1 MRVAVTG
8 GSGLVGGKLV
18 DALLGR
24 GDEVWIITRAKD
36 SVKQRD
42 DRLHVVT
49 WDELERQPLLLEGV
63 EAIVNLAGESIN
75 QRWTDKAKERI
86 LQSRLKA
93 AASVAQL
100 AQALPRQPAVVV
112 NASGISYYGTS
123 ETATFDETSEQRIT
137 DFLSHVVDQWERAAE
152 AISTDRLVKLRIS
165 LVLDA
170 KGGAFP
176 LMTLPYRLFGG
187 GRVGSGRQ
195 WVSWIHMEDMVRL
208 ILFCIDNA
216 AVAGPINASSPE
228 PVTNDQFGRAVGRAM
243 RRPHWFPVPAVLMK
257 TLFGEL
263 SVLLLE
269 GQRALPRRAEELGFE
284 FRYPT
289 VDAAM
294 QDLLK
299 K

>member
-36 SVKQRD
+36 SIKQRQ

-49 WDELERQPLLLEGV
+49 WDELERQPLQLQGV

-93 AASVAQL
+93 AAGIARL
-100 AQALPRQPAVVV
+100 AQALSRQPAVVV

-152 AISTDRLVKLRIS
+152 AIPTDRLVKLRIS

-176 LMTLPYRLFGG
+176 LMALPYRLFGG

-208 ILFCIDNA
+208 ILFCIDNE
-216 AVAGPINASSPE
+216 AVAGPVNASSPQ

-243 RRPHWFPVPAVLMK
+243 GRPHWFPVPATLMK